1 MGWVIMKRRWAA
13 GTALMHQGENE
24 MFYAVMWLGLG
35 QNTCFVAASNAD
47 GRVAEEACD
56 DAIAMMINSF

>member
-1 MGWVIMKRRWAA
+1 
-13 GTALMHQGENE
+13 MHQGENE

-35 QNTCFVAASNAD
+35 QNTCFVAACNAD